1 MGIVESVKNIFESK
15 EKEIELKKYVTAI
28 VVAAGNATRMRHSQ
42 GKLFINLCG
51 MPILARTLL
60 AFDESQKIDEVIV
73 VARQDDILQIS
84 DMVNDYDIKKV
95 NHIVK
100 GGETRQQSVICG
112 MKELNPLT
120 EYIVI
125 HDGARPLIL
134 PQTID
139 KTVLMAMEH
148 QAAATGVR
156 VKDTL
161 KTVDEDGFISSTP
174 PRSSLWSVQT
184 PQVFEIKVYR
194 AAIEAARIDNVDLTD
209 DCQLVERLNFPV
221 FMVEGDYSNIKITTQ
236 EDIYI
241 AETILSSTY

>member
-134 PQTID
+134 HQTID

-184 PQVFEIKVYR
+184 PQVFEIKVYQ